1 VKVTERNHW
10 KFPPTQ
16 DIKCAQPDTGTKTK
30 RGKKAADEWLTMD
43 AKKHVWIVT
52 LSLLCVLCAAVVVIA
67 AQNAPQNPPQENSAA
82 PPADAQDPRYR
93 LNVNVELVNVVAT
106 VLDDQGKYM
115 DGLRLEDFQVFED
128 GEEQKISFFSHDL
141 RVPISVGV
149 LVDSSGSMR
158 HKLQQALSTVR
169 EIALALS
176 PQDEMFIV
184 SFNSDV
190 EVRRHF
196 TTNMQDIQRSLRD
209 IKAGGETAAYDAI
222 QVAMDEMKTAKHN
235 KKILLLVTDGFD
247 TKSHISSM
255 QVEDILKRSE
265 VLVYA
270 IGIDDDDE
278 DPLVLRR
285 TRYHIY
291 HYMLGRLTSVSGGRA
306 FRLFTGRNYAL
317 NSLAQVLLEELH
329 QQYTLSYYPTSLP
342 DKNVWRQVDVKVRKP
357 GSQIRHRM
365 GYYVNEAKSKSS
377 N

>member
-1 VKVTERNHW
+1 MNRRATTM
-10 KFPPTQ
+10 PP
-16 DIKCAQPDTGTKTK
+16 KS
-30 RGKKAADEWLTMD
+30 ELTMN
-43 AKKHVWIVT
+43 ARNYVWVFTIV
-52 LSLLCVLCAAVVVIA
+52 LLCVLCAGVVSIA
-67 AQNAPQNPPQENSAA
+67 AHPQQNPPQENTQA
-82 PPADAQDPRYR
+82 PPPPTDPQDPRFK
-93 LNVNVELVNVVAT
+93 LNVEVELVNITAT
-106 VLDDQGKYM
+106 VLDEQGKYM
-115 DGLRLEDFQVFED
+115 DGLKLEDFQVFED

-149 LVDSSGSMR
+149 LIDNSGSMR
-158 HKLQQALSTVR
+158 HKLQQALQTVR
-169 EIALALS
+169 EIATALGQ
-176 PQDEMFIV
+176 QDEMFVI

-190 EVRRHF
+190 EVRQHF
-196 TTNMQDIQRSLRD
+196 TSNMQQIQRTLRD

-222 QVAMDEMKTAKHN
+222 QVGMEEMKSAKHN
-235 KKILLLVTDGFD
+235 KKILLMVTDGFD
-247 TKSHISSM
+247 TKSHITSA

-270 IGIDDDDE
+270 IGIDDDDD

-329 QQYTLSYYPTSLP
+329 QQYTLSYYPVAGR
-342 DKNVWRQVDVKVRKP
+342 DKTAWRQVDVKVRKT
-357 GSQIRHRM
+357 GSQIRHRT
-365 GYYVNEAKSKSS
+365 GYYVNQAGAKS

>member
-1 VKVTERNHW
+1 MVGFSMNARKYFWVSTVG
-10 KFPPTQ
+10 
-16 DIKCAQPDTGTKTK
+16 IC
-30 RGKKAADEWLTMD
+30 L
-43 AKKHVWIVT
+43 
-52 LSLLCVLCAAVVVIA
+52 LCAAVVSI
-67 AQNAPQNPPQENSAA
+67 NAHPQQQDASQQTA
-82 PPADAQDPRYR
+82 PPENPQARPTDPQDPRYK
-93 LNVNVELVNVVAT
+93 LNVEVELVNVTAT
-106 VLDDQGKYM
+106 VLDEQGKYM
-115 DGLRLEDFQVFED
+115 DGLKLDDFQVFED

-149 LVDSSGSMR
+149 LIDSSGSMR
-158 HKLQQALSTVR
+158 HKLQQALQTVR

-190 EVRRHF
+190 EMRKHF
-196 TTNMQDIQRSLRD
+196 TSNMQDVQKSLRD

-222 QVAMDEMKTAKHN
+222 QVGMEEMKTAKHN

-247 TKSHISSM
+247 TKSHINSM
-255 QVEDILKRSE
+255 QVEDVLKRSE

-270 IGIDDDDE
+270 IGIDDDDD

-342 DKNVWRQVDVKVRKP
+342 DKNTWRQVDVKVNKA
-357 GSQIRHRM
+357 GSQIRHRT
-365 GYYVNEAKSKSS
+365 GYYVNEAKAKSS

>member
-1 VKVTERNHW
+1 MNARQH
-10 KFPPTQ
+10 
-16 DIKCAQPDTGTKTK
+16 A
-30 RGKKAADEWLTMD
+30 WLFS
-43 AKKHVWIVT
+43 IG
-52 LSLLCVLCAAVVVIA
+52 LLCVLSAGAVIA
-67 AQNAPQNPPQENSAA
+67 AQQPQQPPATTA
-82 PPADAQDPRYR
+82 PPTPPSPDPTQDPRYR
-93 LNVNVELVNVVAT
+93 LNVNVELVNITAT

-115 DGLRLEDFQVFED
+115 DGLKLDDFQVFED

-149 LVDSSGSMR
+149 LIDCSGSMR
-158 HKLQQALSTVR
+158 HKLQQALQTVR
-169 EIALALS
+169 EIAIALS
-176 PQDEMFIV
+176 PQDEMFVV

-190 EVRRHF
+190 DMRQHF
-196 TTNMQDIQRSLRD
+196 TTNMQQVQRTLRD
-209 IKAGGETAAYDAI
+209 VKSGGETAAYDAI
-222 QVAMDEMKTAKHN
+222 QIGMEEMKNAKHN

-247 TKSHISSM
+247 TKSHINAT

-270 IGIDDDDE
+270 IGIDDDDD

-329 QQYTLSYYPTSLP
+329 QQYTLSYYPASPP
-342 DKNVWRQVDVKVRKP
+342 DKNVWRQVDVRVKKT
-357 GSQIRHRM
+357 GSQIRHRT

>member
-1 VKVTERNHW
+1 MN
-10 KFPPTQ
+10 
-16 DIKCAQPDTGTKTK
+16 AQ
-30 RGKKAADEWLTMD
+30 
-43 AKKHVWIVT
+43 KHVWIAGIAFI
-52 LSLLCVLCAAVVVIA
+52 CVLGAGAVRIA
-67 AQNAPQNPPQENSAA
+67 AQEPQQQPPQQNAQESAA
-82 PPADAQDPRYR
+82 PPANQNAPTDPQDPRYR
-93 LNVNVELVNVVAT
+93 LNVNVELVNVTAT

-115 DGLRLEDFQVFED
+115 DGLKLENFKVFED

-149 LVDSSGSMR
+149 LIDSSGSMR
-158 HKLQQALSTVR
+158 HKLQQALQTVR

-176 PQDEMFIV
+176 PQDEMFV
-184 SFNSDV
+184 VQFASDV
-190 EVRRHF
+190 EMRRHF
-196 TTNMQDIQRSLRD
+196 TTNMQDVQKSLRD

-222 QVAMDEMKTAKHN
+222 QIGMDEMKMAKNN
-235 KKILLLVTDGFD
+235 KKILLMVTDGFD
-247 TKSHISSM
+247 TKSHINST

-270 IGIDDDDE
+270 IGIDDDDD

-329 QQYTLSYYPTSLP
+329 QQYTLSYYPSSLP
-342 DKNVWRQVDVKVRKP
+342 DKNAWRQVDVKVDKP
-357 GSQIRHRM
+357 GSQIRHRT
-365 GYYVNEAKSKSS
+365 GYYVNEAKAAAQKSS

>member
-1 VKVTERNHW
+1 MFAGMILGAQEPR
-10 KFPPTQ
+10 PQAPAQ
-16 DIKCAQPDTGTKTK
+16 D
-30 RGKKAADEWLTMD
+30 
-43 AKKHVWIVT
+43 
-52 LSLLCVLCAAVVVIA
+52 
-67 AQNAPQNPPQENSAA
+67 NPPLPAT
-82 PPADAQDPRYR
+82 PPDAAQDPRYR
-93 LNVNVELVNVVAT
+93 LNVNVELVNVTAT
-106 VLDDQGKYM
+106 VLDDQGKYL
-115 DGLRLEDFQVFED
+115 DGLKLDDFQVFED

-149 LVDSSGSMR
+149 LIDSSGSMR
-158 HKLQQALSTVR
+158 HKLQQALTTVR

-176 PQDEMFIV
+176 PQDEMFVI

-190 EVRRHF
+190 ELRQHF
-196 TTNMQDIQRSLRD
+196 TSNMQQVQRTLRV

-222 QVAMDEMKTAKHN
+222 QLGMEEMKTAKHN

-247 TKSHISSM
+247 TKSHMSST

-270 IGIDDDDE
+270 IGIDDDDD

-342 DKNVWRQVDVKVRKP
+342 DKNTWRQVDVKVKKA
-357 GSQIRHRM
+357 GSQIRHRT
-365 GYYVNEAKSKSS
+365 GYYVNEAKAKSS